1 MMAFA
6 WFGLGSNLSFALAD
20 YFLVNRP
27 TGPFPL
33 LSGFYFL
40 LFSLPPLTLSLMRSL
55 HFLLCFC
62 FFVFFVSSAYR
73 AETAI

>member
-6 WFGLGSNLSFALAD
+6 WFGLGSNLSFGLAD

-27 TGPFPL
+27 TGPFHFFL
-33 LSGFYFL
+33 LYFL
-40 LFSLPPLTLSLMRSL
+40 LFSLLPLTLSLMRSL
-55 HFLLCFC
+55 HFLMCFC